1 MIDCPCPVPA
11 HLRAQ
16 RDDEVTYMEDIRPS
30 AISTNTV
37 CAEPVA
43 PPCGLVVFGASG
55 DLVRRKLLGS
65 VFELLRRGLVS
76 GFYLVGCGRKVFSDE
91 QFRNIAIEAIKE
103 GRKNTEEKELKAFVE
118 NLYYISGDYSDEG
131 LYKNIASRLDELDK
145 KYRIDGRRIFYLAVP
160 ANVYGTI
167 VQGLGAAGLSCI
179 GQPECTRK
187 RLVVEKPFGHDL
199 ASALELNSTIQKH
212 FSESQIYRIDHYL
225 GKETVQNILMFRFA
239 NAIFEPVWNRNFI
252 DHIQITIAE
261 SLGVEHR
268 GGYYDKAGAL
278 RDMFQSHI
286 LGMLAFVAME
296 PPASFQ
302 PDHIRDEKVKLLRS
316 IRPFDR
322 RSIETDIVRGQYSAG
337 AIEGKSVVDYRRESE
352 VDPNST
358 TETYAAAKVFVD
370 NWRWQGV
377 PFYVRTGKRLARKDT
392 EIAIAF
398 KKVPHSVFVSAGL
411 GDLPANVLVF
421 QIQPEEAI
429 SLSFQAKRPGS
440 KACMGTLRMRF
451 GYRDVFGGEAP
462 EAYQRLLLDCM
473 TGDQTL
479 FTRQDDAEV
488 SWNLVT
494 PVLDAWQKRTE
505 KSFEYP
511 AGCESFTQADTLIEQ
526 DGRRWRS
533 LFDK

>member
-1 MIDCPCPVPA
+1 
-11 HLRAQ
+11 
-16 RDDEVTYMEDIRPS
+16 
-30 AISTNTV
+30 
-37 CAEPVA
+37 
-43 PPCGLVVFGASG
+43 
-55 DLVRRKLLGS
+55 
-65 VFELLRRGLVS
+65 
-76 GFYLVGCGRKVFSDE
+76 
-91 QFRNIAIEAIKE
+91 
-103 GRKNTEEKELKAFVE
+103 
-118 NLYYISGDYSDEG
+118 
-131 LYKNIASRLDELDK
+131 
-145 KYRIDGRRIFYLAVP
+145 
-160 ANVYGTI
+160 
-167 VQGLGAAGLSCI
+167 
-179 GQPECTRK
+179 
-187 RLVVEKPFGHDL
+187 VVEKPFGHDL

-286 LGMLAFVAME
+286 LGMLAFVTME

-316 IRPFDR
+316 IRPFDQ
-322 RSIETDIVRGQYSAG
+322 RSIEKDIVRGQYSAG
-337 AIEGKSVVDYRRESE
+337 AIEGKSVVGYRRELE

-398 KKVPHSVFVSAGL
+398 KKVPHSMFVSAGL

-479 FTRQDDAEV
+479 FTRQDDVEV

-494 PVLDAWQKRTE
+494 PVLDAWQKWPALP
-505 KSFEYP
+505 FEYP
-511 AGCESFTQADTLIEQ
+511 AGCESFAQADMLIEQ
-526 DGRRWRS
+526 DGRRWRG